1 MVDTTKHAVTGE
13 WQQVSEGDCTI
24 QSESPGPIYEV
35 AITSDLPSD
44 AFITM
49 PFDEPTTFAYKT
61 PVWLR
66 LHAKGSA
73 SLEKMVNIIK

>member
-24 QSESPGPIYEV
+24 QSDSLGHIYEIAV
-35 AITSDLPSD
+35 TTELPSNT
-44 AFITM
+44 FITM
-49 PFDEPTTFAYKT
+49 SLDEATTFAYKT

-66 LHAKGSA
+66 LQAKGAA
-73 SLEKMVNIIK
+73 SLERTVNIIK